1 MHSKIKFPKQK
12 NNMNNTLSLSVIL
25 PIKSSKAKD
34 FEEYFEKAISS
45 LKNQTIGFEELVIV
59 HTQEESLIDHL
70 NSYDFGDLNV
80 TKLLWD
86 KDPSYA
92 SQVNH
97 GIKNA
102 KGTWVS
108 LFEFDDEYSSI
119 WFKNVQKYVE
129 SFPEVQ
135 MFLPVVVETDEKGL
149 FAGFTNEAT
158 FAANFSQEMGILTND
173 TLQEYQNFQT
183 AGSVFKK
190 SIIEDFGGFKPS
202 VKLTFIY
209 EFLLRLTYNSVSI
222 MTIPRLGYKH
232 VNLREGSI
240 FWNYK
245 FGGDKMIEDE
255 VKFWIQTAKREYFF
269 TDDRAIKY
277 QSDNA

>member
-1 MHSKIKFPKQK
+1 MK
-12 NNMNNTLSLSVIL
+12 NTLSLSVIL

-34 FEEYFEKAISS
+34 FDEFFEKAISS
-45 LKNQTIGFEELVIV
+45 LKNQQTKFEELVII
-59 HTQEESLIDHL
+59 HSQEESLINFL
-70 NSYDFGDLNV
+70 NGYDFGDLNV

-86 KDPSYA
+86 KEPNYSD
-92 SQVNH
+92 QVNY

-102 KGTWVS
+102 KGEWVS

-119 WFKNVQKYVE
+119 WFKNVQKYIE

-173 TLQEYQNFQT
+173 TLQDYQNFQT

-190 SIIEDFGGFKPS
+190 SIVEDFGGFKPS

-245 FGGDKMIEDE
+245 FGENKMIEDE
-255 VKFWIQTAKREYFF
+255 VKFWIQAAKREYFF
-269 TDDRAIKY
+269 TDDRSIKY
-277 QSDNA
+277 QSTNA

>member
-1 MHSKIKFPKQK
+1 
-12 NNMNNTLSLSVIL
+12 MNNKLSLSVIL
-25 PIKSSKAKD
+25 PIKSSKAKNFD
-34 FEEYFEKAISS
+34 DYFEKAITS
-45 LKNQTIGFEELVIV
+45 LKNQQIEFEELLIV
-59 HTQEESLIDHL
+59 HTSEEQLVVKL
-70 NSYDFGDLNV
+70 NDYDFGDIKV

-86 KDPSYA
+86 KEPNYCD
-92 SQVNH
+92 QVNH

-119 WFKNVQKYVE
+119 WFKNVGKYIT
-129 SFPEVQ
+129 SYPEIQ

-158 FAANFSQEMGILTND
+158 FAANFTQEMGFLTNE
-173 TLQEYQNFQT
+173 TLQDYQNFQT

-190 SIIEDFGGFKPS
+190 EIVEDFGGFKS
-202 VKLTFIY
+202 SIKLTFVY
-209 EFLLRLTYNSVSI
+209 EFLLRITYNSVQI

-245 FGGDKMIEDE
+245 NGENKMIEDE
-255 VKFWIQTAKREYFF
+255 VKFWIQTAKKEYFF
-269 TDDRAIKY
+269 TEDRLIKY
-277 QSDNA
+277 QSENV

>member
-1 MHSKIKFPKQK
+1 
-12 NNMNNTLSLSVIL
+12 MNNTLSLSVIL

-34 FEEYFEKAISS
+34 FDEYFEKAISS
-45 LKNQTIGFEELVIV
+45 LKNQTVGFEELVIV

-92 SQVNH
+92 NQVNY

-129 SFPEVQ
+129 SFPDVQ

-190 SIIEDFGGFKPS
+190 SIFEDFGGFKPS
-202 VKLTFIY
+202 IKLTFIY
-209 EFLLRLTYNSVSI
+209 ELLLRLTYNSVSI

-232 VNLREGSI
+232 VNLREGSV

-245 FGGDKMIEDE
+245 FGVDKMIEDE

-269 TDDRAIKY
+269 TDDRSIKY